1 MAAAVLQG
9 MYYVSRGERDRGKVS
24 DISLL
29 FLSHAFS
36 SLFPLYSVC
45 VYVLSELQH
54 PFSLHRH
61 LNKAARV
68 VFAET
73 LFPSSYECKDTPC
86 TFF

>member
-45 VYVLSELQH
+45 TYMSSQH
-54 PFSLHRH
+54 CSIPF
-61 LNKAARV
+61 
-68 VFAET
+68 
-73 LFPSSYECKDTPC
+73 PC
-86 TFF
+86 TVILIKRRE

>member
-36 SLFPLYSVC
+36 SLFPPLLCVY
-45 VYVLSELQH
+45 VYVLSALQH

-73 LFPSSYECKDTPC
+73 LFPSSYEM
-86 TFF
+86 